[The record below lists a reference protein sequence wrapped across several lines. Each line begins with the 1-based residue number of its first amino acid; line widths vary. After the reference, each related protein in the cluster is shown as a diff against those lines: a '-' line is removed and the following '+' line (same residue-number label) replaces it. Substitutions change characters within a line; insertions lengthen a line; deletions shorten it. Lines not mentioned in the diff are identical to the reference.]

1 MTENERLKR
10 SDARERAFL
19 ILFAL
24 NVNPDMDLEQLPE
37 PDEELDI
44 TMDDFCRKLVDETVA
59 HREEIDQLIESRL
72 KGWTLSRIPRT
83 SLTILRLTCAQLLY
97 FDDIPAG
104 AAINEAVELSKQYGD
119 EDDYVFVNGTLGAIA
134 RGLE

>member
-1 MTENERLKR
+1 MTEDGKLTR
-10 SDARERAFL
+10 SEARERAFL

-24 NVNPDMDLEQLPE
+24 NVNPDMDLEELPE
-37 PDEELDI
+37 ADEEMDI
-44 TMDDFCRKLVDETVA
+44 TMDEFARELVDSTVA
-59 HREEIDQLIESRL
+59 HQEEIDRLIESRL

-104 AAINEAVELSKQYGD
+104 AAINEAVELSKHYGN

-134 RGLE
+134 RGME